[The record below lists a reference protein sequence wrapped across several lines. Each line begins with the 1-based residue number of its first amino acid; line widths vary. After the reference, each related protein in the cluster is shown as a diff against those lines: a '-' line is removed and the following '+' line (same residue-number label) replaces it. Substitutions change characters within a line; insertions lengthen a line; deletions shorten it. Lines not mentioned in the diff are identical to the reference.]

1 MKQLIEQYELAK
13 KEIASSK
20 QMLADAM
27 RDLDVTRNA
36 KESLGEQVKALVAQ
50 YNQARQE
57 IAESKKTLED
67 AMKHLQGL
75 RDEKMT
81 LSQQVIKLSSSLTL
95 RSRRSRRR
103 RSS

>member
-50 YNQARQE
+50 YNQ
-57 IAESKKTLED
+57 
-67 AMKHLQGL
+67 
-75 RDEKMT
+75 
-81 LSQQVIKLSSSLTL
+81 
-95 RSRRSRRR
+95 
-103 RSS
+103 

>member
-1 MKQLIEQYELAK
+1 MDADSHKIEQYELAK

-50 YNQARQE
+50 YNQARHE
-57 IAESKKTLED
+57 DDDEDDGEPMFGRGANNASVLTVPAVMEAEPP
-67 AMKHLQGL
+67 
-75 RDEKMT
+75 
-81 LSQQVIKLSSSLTL
+81 VP
-95 RSRRSRRR
+95 
-103 RSS
+103 